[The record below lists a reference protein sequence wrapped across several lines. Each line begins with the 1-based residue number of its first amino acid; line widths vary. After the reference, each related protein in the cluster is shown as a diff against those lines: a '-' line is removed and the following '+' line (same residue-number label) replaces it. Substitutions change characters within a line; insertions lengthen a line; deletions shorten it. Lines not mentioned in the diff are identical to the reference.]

1 MNTKLVLSGALIMG
15 ACTLIAFTQV
25 YNFYGL
31 MAIRFMTGFF
41 QVFQSIYFPVWADTF
56 GGTEKQKTM
65 WLTVLILCGPVG
77 VLLGYIVAA
86 AYISNTDWRWAF
98 YTQVAIMIPVIFAI
112 LIVPLKYMDLE
123 KEAKKKIRP
132 ISAET
137 AAEDLE

>member
-1 MNTKLVLSGALIMG
+1 
-15 ACTLIAFTQV
+15 
-25 YNFYGL
+25 
-31 MAIRFMTGFF
+31 
-41 QVFQSIYFPVWADTF
+41 
-56 GGTEKQKTM
+56 M

-86 AYISNTDWRWAF
+86 AFISNTDWRWAF

-123 KEAKKKIRP
+123 KEADKKKIRP